1 MHRFIRNFII
11 VAMLV
16 GMLLGNRLPVVLA
29 QETGDTWGA
38 PVNLSQSGAA
48 SDPVVV
54 DGPRGILQAIWWDN
68 FDGLTTSIFNGTT
81 WSDPVI
87 APIITFTEDGDAIWI
102 VWEQKPLIVSDNA
115 GIVHAFWT
123 DQADPFRRGIRR
135 LLHSQLRVGATNWS
149 TPRVEAREVLAYT
162 AARDPQDGLMFIY
175 IRNEQSAQL
184 PAGIYFNYL
193 GGGAAAKLLY
203 PTRYFRGVAAEDVHM
218 HLMMDDQGV
227 IYFAWDD
234 PRLNKALYTTS
245 PDKGKTWTEPR
256 VIGEDEQSTAK
267 HPRFLDGPGGQTLLV
282 WEDSRATCA
291 LYQQVSLDGGA
302 TWSARARIL
311 EGLRACPQQMDTL
324 RTAEG
329 QVLLVGGSASSQ
341 LVLAAWDGARWSEPK
356 TLSFSFEDPTV
367 QRRVTLDKL
376 RAILVGD
383 TLGVSGFGQDGE
395 VWFQQAQVSAMT
407 WAFAPPL
414 PWANPANVS
423 QGEVTPALPAMTV
436 DNEGRVHVLWAEQK
450 EVPGTA
456 LYYARNEGA
465 SDPTRWTRPA
475 RVLTSANIA
484 RQPDIVAV
492 GDRLHAVWSG
502 GASGGI
508 FYSRAYVRDAYV
520 SGGWSTAFPLSNGG
534 ATGNWPRIVTDLG
547 GALHVVYATPL
558 NEGRGL
564 YYTRSDDAGETWSP
578 PRLILDAAARGW
590 AQVGHPTLAVDAQ
603 RGLHVAWVR
612 QTLPG
617 AGLPEEILYIRSGDE
632 GKTWSEPVSIA
643 AGPTDWPQLATT
655 FTGEVH
661 ILWQEVT
668 GARGWYHRWSEN
680 NGVDWSMRARLR
692 GIEGIEGP
700 VRAAVDG
707 LGDVHLAALGY
718 DDAQQPAL
726 LYTVWRDQRWS
737 DVETLRMAQGFTGA
751 PGVAVALQPLLG
763 QLSVVFRGGLTNTQG
778 VVQMDVF
785 ATQREIAA
793 VAALPTPAFTPQPT
807 PTPIPTATPQPT
819 PTPRPAVNVA
829 PPPAGQQT
837 VAVGP
842 VTLPVYAIGGILGAG
857 ILVALAILVMGRRR
871 R

>member
-1 MHRFIRNFII
+1 
-11 VAMLV
+11 VAILMGLA
-16 GMLLGNRLPVVLA
+16 LGGPVWTARA
-29 QETGDTWGA
+29 QGAGDEWGE
-38 PVNLSQSGAA
+38 PVNLSKSGAA

-68 FDGLTTSIFNGTT
+68 FDGLTTSIFNGTA

-102 VWEQKPLIVSDNA
+102 VWDQKPLIVSDNV
-115 GIVHAFWT
+115 GIVYAFWT
-123 DQADPFRRGIRR
+123 DQADPFRPGIRR
-135 LLHSQLRVGATNWS
+135 LLSSQLRVGATNWS
-149 TPRVEAREVLAYT
+149 TPRVQAREVLAFT
-162 AARDPQDGLMFIY
+162 VARDPNDGLMY
-175 IRNEQSAQL
+175 AYVRNEQSAQL

-193 GGGAAAKLLY
+193 SGSSTATLLY

-245 PDKGKTWTEPR
+245 SDKGKTWTEPR
-256 VIGEDEQSTAK
+256 IIGADGESTAR
-267 HPRFLDGPGGQTLLV
+267 HPRFLDGPDAQTLLV

-302 TWSARARIL
+302 TWTERERIL
-311 EGLRACPQQMDTL
+311 EGLRTCPQHIDTL
-324 RTAEG
+324 RTTEG
-329 QVLLVGGSASSQ
+329 QVFLVGGSGSSQ

-395 VWFQQAQVSAMT
+395 VWFQQAQASALT
-407 WAFAPPL
+407 WAFAAPE
-414 PWANPANVS
+414 PWAAPVNIS
-423 QGEVTPALPAMTV
+423 QGEATPALPAMTV
-436 DNEGRVHVLWAEQK
+436 DSEGRVHVLWAE
-450 EVPGTA
+450 ERETPGAA

-465 SDPTRWTRPA
+465 ADAARWTRPA

-502 GASGGI
+502 GANGGI

-520 SGGWSTAFPLSNGG
+520 SGGWSTALPLSNGG
-534 ATGNWPRIVTDLG
+534 ATGAAPRIVTDLG
-547 GALHVVYATPL
+547 GALHVVYAVPL

-578 PRLILDAAARGW
+578 PQLIVDAAARGW

-603 RGLHVAWVR
+603 RTLHVAWVR
-612 QTLPG
+612 ATLPG

-643 AGPTDWPQLATT
+643 TGAADWPQLATT
-655 FTGEVH
+655 YTGAVH
-661 ILWQEVT
+661 LVWQEVT

-692 GIEGIEGP
+692 SIEGIDGP
-700 VRAAVDG
+700 VRVAVDG
-707 LGDVHLAALGY
+707 LGAVHLAALGY

-726 LYTVWRDQRWS
+726 LYTVWRNERWT
-737 DVETLRMAQGFTGA
+737 DVELLRMPSGFVA
-751 PGVAVALQPLLG
+751 EPGVAVALQPLLG
-763 QLSVVFRGGLTNTQG
+763 QLSVVFRGDLLNAQG
-778 VVQMDVF
+778 ALQTDIF

-793 VAALPTPAFTPQPT
+793 VATLPTPAFTPM
-807 PTPIPTATPQPT
+807 PTATPLPAATPLPT
-819 PTPRPAVNVA
+819 ATPRPTVNVE

-837 VAVGP
+837 VAMGP
-842 VTLPVYAIGGILGAG
+842 VTLPIYAIGGILGAG
-857 ILVALAILVMGRRR
+857 FLVTLAILLMGRRR